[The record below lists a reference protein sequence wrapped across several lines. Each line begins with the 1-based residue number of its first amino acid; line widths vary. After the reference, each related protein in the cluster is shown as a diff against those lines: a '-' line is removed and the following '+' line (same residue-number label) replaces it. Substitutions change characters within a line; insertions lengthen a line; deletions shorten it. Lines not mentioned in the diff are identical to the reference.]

1 MSWSGDY
8 LSIFYA
14 WSNRTKLIKNL
25 TTCLKKKDDDVAKI
39 ILEALRKQVKL
50 LCEYHGSTI
59 IVYSWENM
67 ILVGIDSWLIR
78 QFDRIIRSAVCQ
90 KFHAVVENIYVTV
103 IRHYMGCLM
112 K

>member
-39 ILEALRKQVKL
+39 ILEALRKVKHWDAEDCTVEQVAF
-50 LCEYHGSTI
+50 E
-59 IVYSWENM
+59 VYG
-67 ILVGIDSWLIR
+67 LVPSIG
-78 QFDRIIRSAVCQ
+78 
-90 KFHAVVENIYVTV
+90 
-103 IRHYMGCLM
+103 
-112 K
+112 